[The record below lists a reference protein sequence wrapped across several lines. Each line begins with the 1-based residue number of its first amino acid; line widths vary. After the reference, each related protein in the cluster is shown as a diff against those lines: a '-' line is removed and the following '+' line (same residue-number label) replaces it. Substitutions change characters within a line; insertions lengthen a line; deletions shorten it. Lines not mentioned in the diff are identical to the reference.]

1 MNETRQAH
9 VKRILTVAFILGLV
23 FASLGFS
30 GVITIPLAEGAAA
43 RVFFSAVSP
52 DASGYPVDGAVGIN
66 VKFKWEGLSANTTVN
81 IQLWNATNMMEDLG
95 NYTANGDASA
105 SGTETVQYT
114 PTVELTEETGTT
126 SYTLK
131 MLSG

>member
-1 MNETRQAH
+1 MFEERTLARTLA
-9 VKRILTVAFILGLV
+9 VAAIMIMLLAPMAFT
-23 FASLGFS
+23 
-30 GVITIPLAEGAAA
+30 GVMPVEAAAA
-43 RVFFSAVSP
+43 RVFFQAVSP

-81 IQLWNATNMMEDLG
+81 IQLWNATDMMEDLG